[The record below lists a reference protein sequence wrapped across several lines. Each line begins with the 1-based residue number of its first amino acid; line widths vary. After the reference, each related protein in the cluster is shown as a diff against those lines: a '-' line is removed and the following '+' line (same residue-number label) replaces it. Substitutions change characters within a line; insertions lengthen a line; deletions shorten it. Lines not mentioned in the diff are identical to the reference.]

1 MDFPTLTIT
10 TDPDDGKS
18 RSFTVHRLAHLL
30 PEVAEPSATPVRP
43 WLLVVAASPSA
54 VDAFSAN
61 LRRGEVAEMDST
73 RSYKLPTTL
82 DYRFRVTAPRPGSA
96 VLWAYLP
103 SVVHRHPGAAGDD
116 TTLRFV
122 SAPPRWWLDRQAD
135 LLEPDFGPDARDYAR
150 AMSFVARLDTR
161 TPLPIANDPAFHLA
175 LYRRALDA
183 PWLTRGEDL
192 DTVGFDVLRLDAP
205 LVVQVSPDE
214 LQRFLVDVT
223 RDHLGTQ
230 VAVPCPPPPPPP
242 EPEPLPEPKVAA
254 PVAPPVAPQ
263 LAPPPSEPVRPSL
276 PSPPADFV
284 GSEQLSLFA

>member
-43 WLLVVAASPSA
+43 WLLVAAASPSA

-175 LYRRALDA
+175 LYRRAVAESPGNADA
-183 PWLTRGEDL
+183 WRGLGMVSERMGQTQRARSAYQRYLT
-192 DTVGFDVLRLDAP
+192 
-205 LVVQVSPDE
+205 
-214 LQRFLVDVT
+214 
-223 RDHLGTQ
+223 
-230 VAVPCPPPPPPP
+230 
-242 EPEPLPEPKVAA
+242 
-254 PVAPPVAPQ
+254 
-263 LAPPPSEPVRPSL
+263 LAPNAPDAARVRAQLESL
-276 PSPPADFV
+276 GD
-284 GSEQLSLFA
+284 G